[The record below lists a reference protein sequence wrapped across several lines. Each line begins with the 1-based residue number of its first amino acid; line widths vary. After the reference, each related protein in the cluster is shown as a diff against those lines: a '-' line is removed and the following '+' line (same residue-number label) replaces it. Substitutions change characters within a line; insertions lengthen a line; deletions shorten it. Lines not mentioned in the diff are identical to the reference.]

1 MAQIRVLNEDAVQE
15 LLTLPMALQAV
26 EQAYLQK
33 ADGQGECWPMVFH
46 EFDPGHADLD
56 IKSGH
61 LSQTKT
67 YGLKV
72 VSFHDGNPSK
82 GFPVLQG
89 TSLIFDLETG
99 TPKALLNAG
108 PITDYRTGAAGA
120 IGAKYL
126 ARKDSKTLLMAGCG
140 ALAPYLIAA
149 TLLVLPGLNR
159 VLLVNPRRPEGGAER
174 LDGIAAAV
182 DQLLKESNVVRQAE
196 MVPAA
201 DLKQAVRESDV
212 ILTATPARKPYIQA
226 EWLRPGTHLSC
237 VGADMEGK
245 QEIDENIMGMARVF
259 GDDESQC
266 LSVGECEAAHK
277 KGILQKLDGELGAV
291 INGTVSGRTNTKE
304 ITVFDSTGISLQDLA
319 AAGEVLSQAEK
330 LKKGVL
336 ADL

>member
-1 MAQIRVLNEDAVQE
+1 MAQIRILNENIVRE

-33 ADGQGECWPMVFH
+33 ASGQGEIWPMVFH
-46 EFDPGHADLD
+46 EFDPGHVDLD

-61 LSQTKT
+61 LSQTET

-82 GFPVLQG
+82 GLPILQG

-99 TPKALLNAG
+99 VPKALLNAG
-108 PITDYRTGAAGA
+108 AITDYRTGAAGA

-149 TLLVLPGLNR
+149 TLLVLPGLNH
-159 VLLVNPRRPEGGAER
+159 VLLVNPRRPGGSAER
-174 LDGIAAAV
+174 LDGIVTEV
-182 DQLLKESNVVRQAE
+182 DSLLKESGAVRQAE
-196 MVPAA
+196 IIPVTG
-201 DLKQAVRESDV
+201 LEQAVRESDV
-212 ILTATPARKPYIQA
+212 ILTATPARQPYIQT
-226 EWLRPGTHLSC
+226 EWVRPGAHLSC
-237 VGADMEGK
+237 VGADMSGK
-245 QEIDENIMGMARVF
+245 QEIDQNIMGRARVF
-259 GDDESQC
+259 GDDEVQC

-291 INGTVSGRTNTKE
+291 INGTVPGRTNNKE

-319 AAGEVLSQAEK
+319 TAGEVLSQAEK
-330 LKKGVL
+330 LKKGILVEL
-336 ADL
+336 

>member
-1 MAQIRVLNEDAVQE
+1 MAQIRVLNENIVQE
-15 LLTLPMALQAV
+15 LLTLPMALRAV

-33 ADGQGECWPMVFH
+33 ADGQGEIWPMVFH

-61 LSQTKT
+61 LGQTGT

-82 GFPVLQG
+82 GLPILQG

-99 TPKALLNAG
+99 IPQALLNAG
-108 PITDYRTGAAGA
+108 AITDYRTGAAGA

-126 ARKDSKTLLMAGCG
+126 ARKDSKTLLMAGCD

-149 TLLVLPGLNR
+149 TLLVLPSLSR
-159 VLLVNPRRPEGGAER
+159 VLLVNPRRPERSAEQ
-174 LDGIAAAV
+174 LDGIVKTV
-182 DQLLKESNVVRQAE
+182 DHLLKESGVVRQAE
-196 MVPAA
+196 IIPVA
-201 DLKQAVRESDV
+201 DLEQAVRESDV
-212 ILTATPARKPYIQA
+212 ILTATPARKPYIRE
-226 EWLRPGTHLSC
+226 EWIRPGTHLSC
-237 VGADMEGK
+237 VGTDMAGK
-245 QEIDENIMGMARVF
+245 QEIDERIIGKARVF
-259 GDDESQC
+259 GDDEGQC
-266 LSVGECEAAHK
+266 LSVGECETAHK
-277 KGILQKLDGELGAV
+277 KGILQKLNGELGAV
-291 INGTVSGRTNTKE
+291 INGTVLGRTNSKE

-336 ADL
+336 VDL